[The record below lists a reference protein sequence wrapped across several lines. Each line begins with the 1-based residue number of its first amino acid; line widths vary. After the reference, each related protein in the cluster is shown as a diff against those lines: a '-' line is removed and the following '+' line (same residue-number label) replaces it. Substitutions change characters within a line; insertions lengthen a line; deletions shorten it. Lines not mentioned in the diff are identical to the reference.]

1 MSSRDDIK
9 EFKQLIEYI
18 RNVGK
23 EKILERLNAIKN
35 EEHIPTDIL
44 STILKSW
51 SKLKEK
57 A

>member
-1 MSSRDDIK
+1 LSSRDDIK